1 LNPCF
6 KFVENSDKQMIL
18 LIDKNEL
25 YAYGTIW
32 NGDGMFFVSQLAH
45 LEKHYNDIKIK
56 LHTYGGSVFDG
67 NIMCNAIE
75 ASKANITIDVMGI
88 AASMGA
94 ILTMSA
100 KKVRIVDN
108 GYIMIH
114 APHSGTY
121 GNAKNMEDTAKL
133 LRMMEKNFIQRLGKR
148 LNQPEE
154 SVRKYL
160 DGDNWL
166 DAQEALELGFVSEII
181 PAEIQPILPVKNPE
195 EMGES
200 EVYNLY
206 SELLLQPAAL
216 SRNSNPEQFNLD
228 NNMKQLLITAFAL
241 QLTEQS
247 SDTAFVN
254 ALKEKFNSLEGE
266 LKTAKSEKTDAEAKL
281 HQYESSR
288 IDTMI
293 AEAGV
298 SDDQKEVYK
307 KIGETSGIDALAVV
321 LKSQPK
327 SQAPNISAMIHKGN
341 AGTAAR
347 MNWDFDKW
355 QNEDPKGLE
364 KLAKD
369 EPEEFQ
375 KLFNAKYKK

>member
-1 LNPCF
+1 
-6 KFVENSDKQMIL
+6 
-18 LIDKNEL
+18 
-25 YAYGTIW
+25 
-32 NGDGMFFVSQLAH
+32 
-45 LEKHYNDIKIK
+45 
-56 LHTYGGSVFDG
+56 
-67 NIMCNAIE
+67 
-75 ASKANITIDVMGI
+75 
-88 AASMGA
+88 
-94 ILTMSA
+94 
-100 KKVRIVDN
+100 
-108 GYIMIH
+108 
-114 APHSGTY
+114 
-121 GNAKNMEDTAKL
+121 
-133 LRMMEKNFIQRLGKR
+133 
-148 LNQPEE
+148 
-154 SVRKYL
+154 
-160 DGDNWL
+160 
-166 DAQEALELGFVSEII
+166 
-181 PAEIQPILPVKNPE
+181 
-195 EMGES
+195 
-200 EVYNLY
+200 
-206 SELLLQPAAL
+206 
-216 SRNSNPEQFNLD
+216 
-228 NNMKQLLITAFAL
+228 MKQLLITAFAL

-254 ALKEKFNSLEGE
+254 ALKEKFNSLEVE

>member
-1 LNPCF
+1 
-6 KFVENSDKQMIL
+6 
-18 LIDKNEL
+18 
-25 YAYGTIW
+25 
-32 NGDGMFFVSQLAH
+32 
-45 LEKHYNDIKIK
+45 
-56 LHTYGGSVFDG
+56 
-67 NIMCNAIE
+67 
-75 ASKANITIDVMGI
+75 
-88 AASMGA
+88 
-94 ILTMSA
+94 
-100 KKVRIVDN
+100 
-108 GYIMIH
+108 
-114 APHSGTY
+114 
-121 GNAKNMEDTAKL
+121 MEDTAKL

-154 SVRKYL
+154 SVKKYL

-195 EMGES
+195 EMGEY

-228 NNMKQLLITAFAL
+228 NNMKHLLITAFAL

-266 LKTAKSEKTDAEAKL
+266 LKTAKNEKTDAEAKL

-288 IDTMI
+288 INTMI

-307 KIGETSGIDALAVV
+307 KIGETSGIEALAVV